1 MAFNQVNALEFA
13 EIKAQIKEYLRSQ
26 SQFSDYDFE
35 GSSLTVLI
43 DTLAYN
49 TYYSSVNAN
58 LAVNEGFLETAVL
71 RENVVKLARMIGYT
85 PKSARSA
92 RTTCN
97 IAVQTPF
104 PYPKSVTIAAG
115 LVANFTGLDNN
126 NFVFSVPTDIAQ
138 SVDSLTGIATFS
150 NTVLYEGLFLTD
162 TFVKDTSQR
171 QRFILTNERVDT
183 TSMIVE
189 VTSGT
194 ITEKYLQAT
203 DITKIDST
211 SKVFFLEESEYQI
224 PEILF
229 GDGVVGK
236 ALNNGDVVTVKYTT
250 SGGTG
255 ANGLKVFEN
264 IGTYRDNAGNA
275 ITSGITITAVS
286 FPDGGSDPETTESIK
301 FGAPKFY
308 SAFGRAVST
317 QDYEAIIPQ
326 IYPNVAS
333 IACYGGEEAEP
344 PEYGKVFLAI
354 KPRNADKL
362 SLSEKNS
369 VLKKLREYSIAAI
382 QPTIIDPSILYID
395 LVSFVYYN
403 PNNTRR
409 TPDEIKNLV
418 ITTLTALNSSGEF
431 NKFGGKFKYSKAQ
444 NIIDDSERS
453 ITSNITRVTMRKNI
467 SVTLNARVNYKICY
481 GNRINMQTSTNP
493 AVSSSGFKIVGDDV
507 NTYYLNDDG
516 NQTLRLYYVK
526 GTGEFEYI
534 DGLWGS
540 VDYDMGEIVINDLII
555 QSTSVTNNTL
565 QIKATPKSN
574 DLVSLRE
581 TYITMG
587 IDNSVITVVE
597 DTISSGSNLS
607 GTGVIPE
614 SSYCLLYTSPSPRDK
629 RQSRMP
635 SSA

>member
-1 MAFNQVNALEFA
+1 MAFNQVNALEFN
-13 EIKAQIKEYLRSQ
+13 EIKAQIKEYMKSQ

-43 DTLAYN
+43 DALAYN
-49 TYYSSVNAN
+49 TYYTAVNAN

-85 PKSARSA
+85 PRSARSA
-92 RTTCN
+92 RTTVN
-97 IAVQTPF
+97 ISVQTAF
-104 PYPKSVTIAAG
+104 PYPKSVTIGGG
-115 LVANFTGLDNN
+115 LVLNFTGLDNN
-126 NFVFSVPTDIAQ
+126 NFVFSIPTDTSQ
-138 SVDSLTGIATFS
+138 SVDSLTGIASFN
-150 NTVLYEGLFLTD
+150 NTVLYEGLYLTD
-162 TFVKDTSQR
+162 TFVKDTTQR
-171 QRFILTNERVDT
+171 QRFILTNDRVDT
-183 TSMIVE
+183 SSMIVE

-236 ALNNGDVVTVKYTT
+236 ALDNGDVVTVKYTT
-250 SGGTG
+250 SAGTG

-264 IGTYRDNAGNA
+264 IGTYRDNLGNG

-286 FPDGGSDPETTESIK
+286 FPDGGAEPESTEAIK
-301 FGAPKFY
+301 FSAPKFY

-317 QDYEAIIPQ
+317 RDYEAIIPQ
-326 IYPNVAS
+326 IYPNVSS
-333 IACYGGEEAEP
+333 ISCYGGEEADP
-344 PEYGKVFLAI
+344 PEFGKVFLAI
-354 KPRNADKL
+354 KPKNADKL

-369 VLKKLREYSIAAI
+369 VLKKLREYSVAAI
-382 QPTIIDPSILYID
+382 QPTIIDPSILYVD
-395 LVSFVYYN
+395 LISFVYYN
-403 PNNTRR
+403 PNLTRR
-409 TPDEIKNLV
+409 TPAEVKNLV
-418 ITTLTALNSSGEF
+418 IITLTTLNSSAEF
-431 NKFGGKFKYSKAQ
+431 NKFGGKFKYSKVQ
-444 NIIDDSERS
+444 NIIDDAERS
-453 ITSNITRVTMRKNI
+453 ITSNITRIAMRKN
-467 SVTLNARVNYKICY
+467 VTVDLNTRVNYKICY
-481 GNRINMQTSTNP
+481 GNRINQQTSTAP
-493 AVSSSGFKIVGDDV
+493 SVSSSGFKIVGDDV

-516 NQTLRLYYVK
+516 AGTLRLYYVK

-534 DGLWGS
+534 DGLWGN
-540 VDYDMGEIVINDLII
+540 VDYDMGEITINDLII
-555 QSTSVTNNTL
+555 QSTNVVNNTL
-565 QIKATPKSN
+565 QISATPKSN

-581 TYITMG
+581 TYITMC

-614 SSYCLLYTSPSPRDK
+614 SSY
-629 RQSRMP
+629 
-635 SSA
+635 

>member
-1 MAFNQVNALEFA
+1 MAFNQVNALEFNQ
-13 EIKAQIKEYLRSQ
+13 IKAQIKEYLRSQ

-43 DTLAYN
+43 DALAYN
-49 TYYSSVNAN
+49 TYYTAVNAN

-92 RTTCN
+92 RTTVDVT
-97 IAVQTPF
+97 VQTVF
-104 PYPKSVTIAAG
+104 PYPKSVTMTAG
-115 LVANFTGLDNN
+115 LVLNFTGLDNN
-126 NFVFSVPTDIAQ
+126 NFVFSIPNDITQ
-138 SVDSLTGIATFS
+138 SVDSLTGVAEFKDII
-150 NTVLYEGLFLTD
+150 LYEGLYLTD
-162 TFVKDTSQR
+162 TFVKNTAER

-183 TSMIVE
+183 TSLVVQ

-194 ITEKYLQAT
+194 VTEKYLQAT
-203 DITKIDST
+203 DITKIDAN
-211 SKVFFLEESEYQI
+211 SKVYFLEESEYQI

-236 ALNNGDVVTVKYTT
+236 KLENGDVVTVKYTT
-250 SGGTG
+250 SAGIG

-264 IGTYRDNAGNA
+264 IGTFRDSLNNA
-275 ITSGITITAVS
+275 ITSGISITATS
-286 FPDGGSDPETTESIK
+286 FPDGGSEPETTEAIK
-301 FGAPKFY
+301 FSAPKFY

-317 QDYEAIIPQ
+317 RDYEAIIPQ

-344 PEYGKVFLAI
+344 PEFGKVFLAI

-369 VLKKLREYSIAAI
+369 VLKKLREYSVAAI
-382 QPTIIDPSILYID
+382 QPTIIDPSILYVD
-395 LVSFVYYN
+395 LTSFVYYN
-403 PNNTRR
+403 PNITRKS
-409 TPDEIKNLV
+409 PEQLKNLI
-418 ITTLTALNSSGEF
+418 ITTLTVLNSSGEF
-431 NKFGGKFKYSKAQ
+431 NKFGGKFKYSKIQ
-444 NIIDDSERS
+444 NIIDEAERS
-453 ITSNITRVTMRKNI
+453 ITSNITKVLMRKN
-467 SVTLNARVNYKICY
+467 VTVDLNTRVNYKICY
-481 GNRINMQTSTNP
+481 GNRINQQTSTNP
-493 AVSSSGFKIVGDDV
+493 AVISSGFKIVGDDI
-507 NTYYLNDDG
+507 NTYFLNDDG
-516 NQTLRLYYVK
+516 AGTLRLYYVK
-526 GTGEFEYI
+526 GTGEFEYV
-534 DGLWGS
+534 DGLWGT

-555 QSTSVTNNTL
+555 QSTSVANNTL

-614 SSYCLLYTSPSPRDK
+614 SSY
-629 RQSRMP
+629 
-635 SSA
+635 

>member
-1 MAFNQVNALEFA
+1 L
-13 EIKAQIKEYLRSQ
+13 
-26 SQFSDYDFE
+26 
-35 GSSLTVLI
+35 VL
-43 DTLAYN
+43 
-49 TYYSSVNAN
+49 
-58 LAVNEGFLETAVL
+58 
-71 RENVVKLARMIGYT
+71 
-85 PKSARSA
+85 
-92 RTTCN
+92 
-97 IAVQTPF
+97 
-104 PYPKSVTIAAG
+104 
-115 LVANFTGLDNN
+115 NFTGLDNN
-126 NFVFSVPTDIAQ
+126 NFVFSIPTDTSQ

-150 NTVLYEGLFLTD
+150 NTVLFEGLFLTD
-162 TFVKDTSQR
+162 TFVKDTTQR
-171 QRFILTNERVDT
+171 QRFILTNDKVDT

-229 GDGVVGK
+229 GDGVIGK
-236 ALNNGDVVTVKYTT
+236 ALTNGDVVTVRYTT
-250 SGGTG
+250 SSGTG

-264 IGTYRDNAGNA
+264 IGTYRDNAGNS
-275 ITSGITITAVS
+275 ISSGITITAVS
-286 FPDGGSDPETTESIK
+286 FPDGGSEPETTESIK

-326 IYPNVAS
+326 IYPNVSS

-344 PEYGKVFLAI
+344 PEFGKVFLAI
-354 KPRNADKL
+354 KPKNADKL

-369 VLKKLREYSIAAI
+369 VLKKLREYSVAAI
-382 QPTIIDPSILYID
+382 QPTIIDPSILYVD

-409 TPDEIKNLV
+409 TPAEIKNLV
-418 ITTLTALNSSGEF
+418 IVTLTALNSSGEF

-444 NIIDDSERS
+444 NIIDDAERS
-453 ITSNITRVTMRKNI
+453 ITSNITRITMRKNI
-467 SVTLNARVNYKICY
+467 TVDLNQRVNYKICY
-481 GNRINMQTSTNP
+481 GNRVNQQTSTDP
-493 AVSSSGFKIVGDDV
+493 SIISSGFKIVGDDI

-516 NQTLRLYYVK
+516 AGTLRLYYVK

-555 QSTSVTNNTL
+555 QSTVVTNNTL
-565 QIKATPKSN
+565 QIKAVPKSN

-581 TYITMG
+581 TYITLG

-614 SSYCLLYTSPSPRDK
+614 SSY
-629 RQSRMP
+629 
-635 SSA
+635 

>member
-1 MAFNQVNALEFA
+1 MAFNQVNALEFN
-13 EIKAQIKEYLRSQ
+13 EIKAQIKEYLKSQ

-49 TYYSSVNAN
+49 TYYTAVNAN

-92 RTTCN
+92 RTTVD

-104 PYPKSVTIAAG
+104 PYPKSVTISAG
-115 LVANFTGLDNN
+115 LVLNFTGLDNN
-126 NFVFSVPTDIAQ
+126 NFVFSIPTDTSQ

-150 NTVLYEGLFLTD
+150 NTVLFEGLFLTD

-171 QRFILTNERVDT
+171 QRFILTNDKVDT

-203 DITKIDST
+203 DITKIDSN

-229 GDGVVGK
+229 GDGVIGK
-236 ALNNGDVVTVKYTT
+236 ALTNGDVVTVRYTT
-250 SGGTG
+250 SSGNG

-264 IGTYRDNAGNA
+264 IGTYRDNAGNS
-275 ITSGITITAVS
+275 ISSGITITAVS
-286 FPDGGSDPETTESIK
+286 FPDGGSEPETTESIK

-317 QDYEAIIPQ
+317 QDYEAIVPQ
-326 IYPNVAS
+326 VYPNVAS

-344 PEYGKVFLAI
+344 PEFGKVFLAI

-369 VLKKLREYSIAAI
+369 VLKKLREYSVAAI
-382 QPTIIDPSILYID
+382 QPTIIDPSILYVD
-395 LVSFVYYN
+395 MVSFVYYN

-409 TPDEIKNLV
+409 TPAEIKNLV

-453 ITSNITRVTMRKNI
+453 ITSNITRIMMRKNI
-467 SVTLNARVNYKICY
+467 TVDLNQRVNYKICY
-481 GNRINMQTSTNP
+481 GNRVNQQTSTDP
-493 AVSSSGFKIVGDDV
+493 AIISSGFKIVGDDI

-516 NQTLRLYYVK
+516 AGTLRLYYVK

-540 VDYDMGEIVINDLII
+540 IDYDMGEIVINDLIL
-555 QSTSVTNNTL
+555 QSTAVTNNTL
-565 QIKATPKSN
+565 QLKAVPKSN

-581 TYITMG
+581 TYITLG
-587 IDNSVITVVE
+587 IDYSVITVVE

-614 SSYCLLYTSPSPRDK
+614 SSY
-629 RQSRMP
+629 
-635 SSA
+635 

>member
-1 MAFNQVNALEFA
+1 MAFNQVNSLEFN

-49 TYYSSVNAN
+49 TYYTAVNAN
-58 LAVNEGFLETAVL
+58 LAVNEGFLETAIL

-92 RTTCN
+92 RTVVN
-97 IAVQTPF
+97 ISVQTAF

-115 LVANFTGLDNN
+115 LVLNYTGLDNN
-126 NFVFSVPTDIAQ
+126 NFVFSIPTDISQ
-138 SVDSLTGIATFS
+138 SVDSLTGIASFNNITLF
-150 NTVLYEGLFLTD
+150 EGLYLTD

-171 QRFILTNERVDT
+171 QRFILTNDRVDT
-183 TSMIVE
+183 SSMIVQ

-194 ITEKYLQAT
+194 ITEKYLQAA
-203 DITKIDST
+203 DITKITSD

-229 GDGVVGK
+229 GDGVIGRS
-236 ALNNGDVVTVKYTT
+236 LLNGDVVTVKYTT
-250 SGGTG
+250 SAGRG

-264 IGTYRDNAGNA
+264 IGTYRDNFNNA
-275 ITSGITITAVS
+275 ITSGITINAIS
-286 FPDGGSDPETTESIK
+286 FPDGGAEPETTESIK
-301 FGAPKFY
+301 FSAPKFY

-326 IYPNVAS
+326 IYPNVSS
-333 IACYGGEEAEP
+333 ISCYGGEEAEP
-344 PEYGKVFLAI
+344 PEFGKVFLAI
-354 KPRNADKL
+354 KPKNADKL

-369 VLKKLREYSIAAI
+369 VLNKLKEYSIAAI

-395 LVSFVYYN
+395 LNSFVYYN
-403 PNNTRR
+403 PNNTRK
-409 TPDEIKNLV
+409 TPAEVKNLV

-431 NKFGGKFKYSKAQ
+431 NKFGGKFKYSKIQ
-444 NIIDDSERS
+444 NIIDQAERS
-453 ITSNITRVTMRKNI
+453 ITSNITKIVMRKN
-467 SVTLNARVNYKICY
+467 VTVDLNQRVNYKICY
-481 GNRINMQTSTNP
+481 GNRINQQTSTNP
-493 AVSSSGFKIVGDDV
+493 AVISSGFKIVGDDA
-507 NTYYLNDDG
+507 NTYFLNDDG
-516 NQTLRLYYVK
+516 AGSLRLYYVK

-540 VDYDMGEIVINDLII
+540 IDYDMGEIVINDLII

-587 IDNSVITVVE
+587 IDNTVITVVE

-614 SSYCLLYTSPSPRDK
+614 SSY
-629 RQSRMP
+629 
-635 SSA
+635 

>member
-1 MAFNQVNALEFA
+1 MAFNQVNALEFN

-43 DTLAYN
+43 DALAYN
-49 TYYSSVNAN
+49 TYYTSVNAN

-97 IAVQTPF
+97 ISVQTAF
-104 PYPKSVTIAAG
+104 PYPASVTMAAG
-115 LVANFTGLDNN
+115 LVLNFTGLDNN
-126 NFVFSVPTDIAQ
+126 NFVFSIPTDTSQ

-150 NTVLYEGLFLTD
+150 NTVLFEGLFLTD
-162 TFVKDTSQR
+162 TFVKDTTQR
-171 QRFILTNERVDT
+171 QRFILTNDKVDT

-236 ALNNGDVVTVKYTT
+236 ALTNGDVVTVKYST

-286 FPDGGSDPETTESIK
+286 FPDGGAEPESTESIK

-317 QDYEAIIPQ
+317 QDYEAIVPQ

-354 KPRNADKL
+354 KPKNADKL
-362 SLSEKNS
+362 SLSEKNA
-369 VLKKLREYSIAAI
+369 VLKTLREYSIAAI

-395 LVSFVYYN
+395 LTSFVYYN
-403 PNNTRR
+403 PNLTRR
-409 TPDEIKNLV
+409 TPAEVKNLV

-431 NKFGGKFKYSKAQ
+431 NKFGGKFKYSKVQ
-444 NIIDDSERS
+444 NIIDDAERS
-453 ITSNITRVTMRKNI
+453 ITSNITRVTMRKNAT
-467 SVTLNARVNYKICY
+467 VDLNTRVNYKICY
-481 GNRINMQTSTNP
+481 GNRINQQTSTNP
-493 AVSSSGFKIVGDDV
+493 SVSSSGFKIVGDDV

-516 NQTLRLYYVK
+516 TGTLRLYYVK
-526 GTGEFEYI
+526 GTGEFEYV

-540 VDYDMGEIVINDLII
+540 VDYDMGDIVINDLII
-555 QSTSVTNNTL
+555 QSTVVANNTL

-597 DTISSGSNLS
+597 DTISSGSNIS

-614 SSYCLLYTSPSPRDK
+614 SSY
-629 RQSRMP
+629 
-635 SSA
+635 

>member
-1 MAFNQVNALEFA
+1 MAFNQVNALEFNQ
-13 EIKAQIKEYLRSQ
+13 IKAQIKEYLRSQ

-43 DTLAYN
+43 DALAYN
-49 TYYSSVNAN
+49 TYYTSVNAN

-92 RTTCN
+92 RTTVN
-97 IAVQTPF
+97 ISVQTAF
-104 PYPKSVTIAAG
+104 PYPKSVTMAAG
-115 LVANFTGLDNN
+115 LVLNFTGLDNN
-126 NFVFSVPTDIAQ
+126 NFVFSIPTDVTQ
-138 SVDSLTGIATFS
+138 SVDSLTGIAAF
-150 NTVLYEGLFLTD
+150 NDTVLYEGLYLTD
-162 TFVKDTSQR
+162 TFVKNTAER

-183 TSMIVE
+183 TSMIVQ

-194 ITEKYLQAT
+194 VTEKYLQAT
-203 DITKIDST
+203 DITKIDAN

-236 ALNNGDVVTVKYTT
+236 SLVNGDVVTVKYTT

-264 IGTYRDNAGNA
+264 IGTFRDNLNNS
-275 ITSGITITAVS
+275 ITSGISITATS
-286 FPDGGSDPETTESIK
+286 FPDGGSEPETTEAIK
-301 FGAPKFY
+301 FSAPKFY

-317 QDYEAIIPQ
+317 RDYEAIIPQ

-344 PEYGKVFLAI
+344 PEFGKVFLAI
-354 KPRNADKL
+354 KPKNADKL

-369 VLKKLREYSIAAI
+369 ILKKLREYSVAAI
-382 QPTIIDPSILYID
+382 QPTIIDPSILYVD
-395 LVSFVYYN
+395 LTSFVYYN
-403 PNNTRR
+403 PNITRKS
-409 TPDEIKNLV
+409 PDELKNLI
-418 ITTLTALNSSGEF
+418 ITTLTVLNSSGEF
-431 NKFGGKFKYSKAQ
+431 NKFGGKFKYSKIQ
-444 NIIDDSERS
+444 NIIDDAERS
-453 ITSNITRVTMRKNI
+453 ITSNITRIAMRKNI
-467 SVTLNARVNYKICY
+467 TVDLNTRVNYKICY
-481 GNRINMQTSTNP
+481 GNRINQQTSTNP
-493 AVSSSGFKIVGDDV
+493 AVISSGFKIVGDDI

-516 NQTLRLYYVK
+516 SGTLRLYYVK
-526 GTGEFEYI
+526 GTGEFEYV
-534 DGLWGS
+534 DGLWGT

-555 QSTSVTNNTL
+555 QSTNVANNTL

-614 SSYCLLYTSPSPRDK
+614 SSY
-629 RQSRMP
+629 
-635 SSA
+635 

>member
-1 MAFNQVNALEFA
+1 MAFNQVNALEFNQ
-13 EIKAQIKEYLRSQ
+13 IKAQIKEYLRSQ

-43 DTLAYN
+43 DALAYN
-49 TYYSSVNAN
+49 TYYTAVNAN

-92 RTTCN
+92 RTTVDVT
-97 IAVQTPF
+97 VQTVF
-104 PYPKSVTIAAG
+104 PYPKSVTMTAG
-115 LVANFTGLDNN
+115 LVLNFTGLDNN
-126 NFVFSVPTDIAQ
+126 NFVFSIPNDITQ
-138 SVDSLTGIATFS
+138 SVDSLTGVAEFKDII
-150 NTVLYEGLFLTD
+150 LYEGLYLTD
-162 TFVKDTSQR
+162 TFVKNTAER

-183 TSMIVE
+183 TSLVVQ

-194 ITEKYLQAT
+194 VTEKYLQAT
-203 DITKIDST
+203 DITKIDAN
-211 SKVFFLEESEYQI
+211 SKVYFLEESEYQI

-236 ALNNGDVVTVKYTT
+236 KLENGDVVTVKYTT
-250 SGGTG
+250 SAGIG

-264 IGTYRDNAGNA
+264 IGTFRDSLNNA
-275 ITSGITITAVS
+275 ITSGISITATS
-286 FPDGGSDPETTESIK
+286 FPDGGSEPETTEAIK
-301 FGAPKFY
+301 FSAPKFY

-317 QDYEAIIPQ
+317 RDYEAIIPQ

-344 PEYGKVFLAI
+344 PEFGKVFLAI

-369 VLKKLREYSIAAI
+369 VLKKLREYSVAAI
-382 QPTIIDPSILYID
+382 QPTIIDPSILYVD
-395 LVSFVYYN
+395 LTSFVYYN
-403 PNNTRR
+403 PNITRKS
-409 TPDEIKNLV
+409 PEQLKNLI
-418 ITTLTALNSSGEF
+418 ITTLTVLNSSGEF
-431 NKFGGKFKYSKAQ
+431 NKFGGKFKYSKIQ
-444 NIIDDSERS
+444 NIIDEAERS
-453 ITSNITRVTMRKNI
+453 ITSNITKVLMRKN
-467 SVTLNARVNYKICY
+467 VTVDLNTRVNYKICY
-481 GNRINMQTSTNP
+481 GNRINQQTSTNP
-493 AVSSSGFKIVGDDV
+493 AVISSGFKIVGDDI
-507 NTYYLNDDG
+507 NTYFLNDDG
-516 NQTLRLYYVK
+516 AGTLRLYYVK
-526 GTGEFEYI
+526 GTGEFEYV
-534 DGLWGS
+534 DGLWGT

-555 QSTSVTNNTL
+555 QSTSVANNTL

-587 IDNSVITVVE
+587 IDNTVVTVVE

-614 SSYCLLYTSPSPRDK
+614 SSY
-629 RQSRMP
+629 
-635 SSA
+635 

>member
-1 MAFNQVNALEFA
+1 MAFNQVNALEFN
-13 EIKAQIKEYLRSQ
+13 EIKAQIKEYLKSQ

-49 TYYSSVNAN
+49 TYYTAVNAN

-92 RTTCN
+92 RTTVD

-104 PYPKSVTIAAG
+104 PYPKSVTISAG
-115 LVANFTGLDNN
+115 LVLNFTGLDNN
-126 NFVFSVPTDIAQ
+126 NFVFSIPTDTSQ

-150 NTVLYEGLFLTD
+150 NTVLFEGLFLTD

-171 QRFILTNERVDT
+171 QRFILTNDKVDT

-229 GDGVVGK
+229 GDGVIGK
-236 ALNNGDVVTVKYTT
+236 ALTNGDVVTVRYTT
-250 SGGTG
+250 SSGNG

-264 IGTYRDNAGNA
+264 IGTYRDNAGNS
-275 ITSGITITAVS
+275 ISSGITITAVS
-286 FPDGGSDPETTESIK
+286 FPDGGSEPETTESIK

-317 QDYEAIIPQ
+317 QDYEAIVPQ
-326 IYPNVAS
+326 VYPNVAS

-344 PEYGKVFLAI
+344 PEFGKVFLAI
-354 KPRNADKL
+354 KPKNADKL

-369 VLKKLREYSIAAI
+369 VLKKLREYSVAAI
-382 QPTIIDPSILYID
+382 QPTIIDPSILYVD
-395 LVSFVYYN
+395 MVSFVYYN

-409 TPDEIKNLV
+409 TPAEIKNLV

-453 ITSNITRVTMRKNI
+453 ITSNITRIMMRKNI
-467 SVTLNARVNYKICY
+467 TVDLNQRVNYKICY
-481 GNRINMQTSTNP
+481 GNRVNQQTSTDP
-493 AVSSSGFKIVGDDV
+493 AIISSGFKIVGDDI

-516 NQTLRLYYVK
+516 AGTLRLYYVK

-540 VDYDMGEIVINDLII
+540 VDYDMGEIVINDLIL
-555 QSTSVTNNTL
+555 QSTVVTNNTL
-565 QIKATPKSN
+565 QLKAVPKSN

-581 TYITMG
+581 TYITLG

-614 SSYCLLYTSPSPRDK
+614 SSY
-629 RQSRMP
+629 
-635 SSA
+635 

>member
-1 MAFNQVNALEFA
+1 MAFNQVNALEFN
-13 EIKAQIKEYLRSQ
+13 EIKAQIKEYLKSQ

-43 DTLAYN
+43 DALAYN
-49 TYYSSVNAN
+49 TYYTSVNAN

-85 PKSARSA
+85 PSSARSA
-92 RTTCN
+92 RTTVN
-97 IAVQTPF
+97 IAVQTAF
-104 PYPKSVTIAAG
+104 PYPKTVTISAG
-115 LVANFTGLDNN
+115 LVLNFTGLDNN
-126 NFVFSVPTDIAQ
+126 NFVFSIPTDVTQ

-150 NTVLYEGLFLTD
+150 NTVLYEGLYLSD

-203 DITKIDST
+203 DITKINST

-236 ALNNGDVVTVKYTT
+236 SLENGDVVTVTYTT
-250 SGGTG
+250 SAGTG

-264 IGTYRDNAGNA
+264 IGTYRDNAGNG

-286 FPDGGSDPETTESIK
+286 FPDGGSEPESTEAIK
-301 FGAPKFY
+301 FSAPKFY

-317 QDYEAIIPQ
+317 RDYEAIIPQ
-326 IYPNVAS
+326 IYPNVSS

-354 KPRNADKL
+354 KPKNADKL

-369 VLKKLREYSIAAI
+369 VLKSLREYSIAAI

-395 LVSFVYYN
+395 LISFVYYN

-409 TPDEIKNLV
+409 TPAEVKNLV

-431 NKFGGKFKYSKAQ
+431 NKFGGKFKYSKVQ
-444 NIIDDSERS
+444 NIIDDAERS
-453 ITSNITRVTMRKNI
+453 ITSNITRVAMRKN
-467 SVTLNARVNYKICY
+467 VTVDLNTRVNYKICY
-481 GNRINMQTSTNP
+481 GNRINMQTSTSP
-493 AVSSSGFKIVGDDV
+493 SVSTSGFKIVGDDI

-516 NQTLRLYYVK
+516 TGTLRLYYVK

-540 VDYDMGEIVINDLII
+540 VDYDMGEITINDLII
-555 QSTSVTNNTL
+555 QSTNVANNTL
-565 QIKATPKSN
+565 QISATPKSN

-597 DTISSGSNLS
+597 DTISSGANLS

-614 SSYCLLYTSPSPRDK
+614 SSY
-629 RQSRMP
+629 
-635 SSA
+635 

>member
-104 PYPKSVTIAAG
+104 PYPKSVTISAG

-171 QRFILTNERVDT
+171 QRFILTNDRVDT

-236 ALNNGDVVTVKYTT
+236 ALNNGDVVT
-250 SGGTG
+250 
-255 ANGLKVFEN
+255 
-264 IGTYRDNAGNA
+264 
-275 ITSGITITAVS
+275 
-286 FPDGGSDPETTESIK
+286 
-301 FGAPKFY
+301 
-308 SAFGRAVST
+308 
-317 QDYEAIIPQ
+317 
-326 IYPNVAS
+326 
-333 IACYGGEEAEP
+333 
-344 PEYGKVFLAI
+344 
-354 KPRNADKL
+354 
-362 SLSEKNS
+362 
-369 VLKKLREYSIAAI
+369 
-382 QPTIIDPSILYID
+382 
-395 LVSFVYYN
+395 
-403 PNNTRR
+403 
-409 TPDEIKNLV
+409 
-418 ITTLTALNSSGEF
+418 
-431 NKFGGKFKYSKAQ
+431 
-444 NIIDDSERS
+444 
-453 ITSNITRVTMRKNI
+453 
-467 SVTLNARVNYKICY
+467 
-481 GNRINMQTSTNP
+481 
-493 AVSSSGFKIVGDDV
+493 
-507 NTYYLNDDG
+507 
-516 NQTLRLYYVK
+516 
-526 GTGEFEYI
+526 
-534 DGLWGS
+534 
-540 VDYDMGEIVINDLII
+540 
-555 QSTSVTNNTL
+555 
-565 QIKATPKSN
+565 
-574 DLVSLRE
+574 
-581 TYITMG
+581 
-587 IDNSVITVVE
+587 
-597 DTISSGSNLS
+597 
-607 GTGVIPE
+607 
-614 SSYCLLYTSPSPRDK
+614 CLLYTSTSPRD
-629 RQSRMP
+629 
-635 SSA
+635 

>member
-1 MAFNQVNALEFA
+1 MAFNQVNALEFNQ
-13 EIKAQIKEYLRSQ
+13 IKAQIKEYLRSQ

-43 DTLAYN
+43 DALAYN
-49 TYYSSVNAN
+49 TYYTSVNAN

-92 RTTCN
+92 RTTVN
-97 IAVQTPF
+97 ISVQTVF
-104 PYPKSVTIAAG
+104 PYPKSVTMAAG
-115 LVANFTGLDNN
+115 LVLNFTGLDNN
-126 NFVFSVPTDIAQ
+126 NFVFSIPTDVTQ
-138 SVDSLTGIATFS
+138 SVDSLTGIAAF
-150 NTVLYEGLFLTD
+150 NDTVLYEGLYLTD
-162 TFVKDTSQR
+162 TFVKNTAER

-183 TSMIVE
+183 TSMIVQ

-194 ITEKYLQAT
+194 VTEKYLQAT
-203 DITKIDST
+203 DITKIDGD

-236 ALNNGDVVTVKYTT
+236 SLSNGDVITVKYTT
-250 SGGTG
+250 SAGRG

-264 IGTYRDNAGNA
+264 IGTFRDNLNNQ
-275 ITSGITITAVS
+275 ITSGISISATS
-286 FPDGGSDPETTESIK
+286 FPDGGSEPETTEAIK
-301 FGAPKFY
+301 FSAPKFY

-317 QDYEAIIPQ
+317 RDYEAIVPQ

-344 PEYGKVFLAI
+344 PEFGKVFLAI

-369 VLKKLREYSIAAI
+369 VLKKLREYSVAAI
-382 QPTIIDPSILYID
+382 QPTIIDPSILYVD
-395 LVSFVYYN
+395 LTSFVYYN
-403 PNNTRR
+403 PNITRK
-409 TPDEIKNLV
+409 TPAELKNLI
-418 ITTLTALNSSGEF
+418 ITTLTVLNSSGEF
-431 NKFGGKFKYSKAQ
+431 NKFGGKFKYSKIQ
-444 NIIDDSERS
+444 NIIDDAERS
-453 ITSNITRVTMRKNI
+453 ITSNITRIAMRKNI
-467 SVTLNARVNYKICY
+467 TVDLNTRVNYKICY
-481 GNRINMQTSTNP
+481 GNRINQQTSTSP
-493 AVSSSGFKIVGDDV
+493 AVISSGFKIVGDDI

-516 NQTLRLYYVK
+516 SGTLRLYYVK
-526 GTGEFEYI
+526 GTGEFEYV
-534 DGLWGS
+534 DGLWGT

-555 QSTSVTNNTL
+555 QSTNVANNTL

-614 SSYCLLYTSPSPRDK
+614 SSY
-629 RQSRMP
+629 
-635 SSA
+635 

>member
-1 MAFNQVNALEFA
+1 
-13 EIKAQIKEYLRSQ
+13 
-26 SQFSDYDFE
+26 
-35 GSSLTVLI
+35 VLI

-49 TYYSSVNAN
+49 TYYTAVNAN

-92 RTTCN
+92 RTTVN
-97 IAVQTPF
+97 ISVQTAF
-104 PYPKSVTIAAG
+104 PYPKSVTMAAG
-115 LVANFTGLDNN
+115 LVLNFTGLDNN
-126 NFVFSVPTDIAQ
+126 NFVFSIPTDVTQ
-138 SVDSLTGIATFS
+138 SVDSLTGIATF
-150 NTVLYEGLFLTD
+150 NDQVLFEGLYLQD
-162 TFVKDTSQR
+162 TFVKNTAER
-171 QRFILTNERVDT
+171 QRFILTNDRVDT
-183 TSMIVE
+183 TSMIIQ

-203 DITKIDST
+203 DITKIDAN

-236 ALNNGDVVTVKYTT
+236 ALSNGDVVTVKYTT
-250 SGGTG
+250 SAGTG

-264 IGTYRDNAGNA
+264 IGTFRDNLNNA
-275 ITSGITITAVS
+275 ITSGISITAVS
-286 FPDGGSDPETTESIK
+286 FPDGGAEPETTESIK
-301 FGAPKFY
+301 FSAPKFY

-317 QDYEAIIPQ
+317 RDYEAIIPQ

-344 PEYGKVFLAI
+344 PEFGKVFLAI
-354 KPRNADKL
+354 KPKNADKL

-369 VLKKLREYSIAAI
+369 VLKKLREYSVAAI
-382 QPTIIDPSILYID
+382 QPTIIDPSILYVD
-395 LVSFVYYN
+395 LTSFVYYN
-403 PNNTRR
+403 PNITRK
-409 TPDEIKNLV
+409 TPAQLKNLI
-418 ITTLTALNSSGEF
+418 ITTLTVLNSSGEF
-431 NKFGGKFKYSKAQ
+431 NKFGGKFKYSKIQ
-444 NIIDDSERS
+444 NIIDDAERS
-453 ITSNITRVTMRKNI
+453 ITSNITRIAMRKN
-467 SVTLNARVNYKICY
+467 VTVDLNTRVNYKICY
-481 GNRINMQTSTNP
+481 GNRINKQTSTNP
-493 AVSSSGFKIVGDDV
+493 AVISSGFKIVGDDI

-516 NQTLRLYYVK
+516 AGTLRLYYVK
-526 GTGEFEYI
+526 GTGEFEYV
-534 DGLWGS
+534 DGLWGD

-555 QSTSVTNNTL
+555 QSTNVANNTL
-565 QIKATPKSN
+565 QIRATPKSN

-587 IDNSVITVVE
+587 IDNSVITMIE

-614 SSYCLLYTSPSPRDK
+614 SSY
-629 RQSRMP
+629 
-635 SSA
+635 

>member
-49 TYYSSVNAN
+49 TYYTAVNAN

-92 RTTCN
+92 RTTVN
-97 IAVQTPF
+97 IAVQTAF

-171 QRFILTNERVDT
+171 QRFILTNDRVDT

-236 ALNNGDVVTVKYTT
+236 ALTNGDVVTVKYST

-286 FPDGGSDPETTESIK
+286 FPDGGAEPESTESIK

-317 QDYEAIIPQ
+317 QDYEAIVPQ

-344 PEYGKVFLAI
+344 PEFGKVFLAI

-409 TPDEIKNLV
+409 TPAEIKNLV
-418 ITTLTALNSSGEF
+418 ITTLTALNSSSEF

-453 ITSNITRVTMRKNI
+453 ITSNITRITMRKNI
-467 SVTLNARVNYKICY
+467 TVDLNQRVNYKICY
-481 GNRINMQTSTNP
+481 GNRINMQTTTNP

-516 NQTLRLYYVK
+516 NKTLRLYYVK

-614 SSYCLLYTSPSPRDK
+614 SSY
-629 RQSRMP
+629 
-635 SSA
+635 

>member
-1 MAFNQVNALEFA
+1 MAFNQVNSLEFN
-13 EIKAQIKEYLRSQ
+13 EIKAQIKEYLKSQ

-49 TYYSSVNAN
+49 AYYTAVNAN

-92 RTTCN
+92 RTVVN
-97 IAVQTPF
+97 ISVQTAF

-115 LVANFTGLDNN
+115 LVLNYTGLDNN
-126 NFVFSVPTDIAQ
+126 NFVFSIPTDTSQ
-138 SVDSLTGIATFS
+138 SVDSLTGIASFNNVTLF
-150 NTVLYEGLFLTD
+150 EGLYLQD
-162 TFVKDTSQR
+162 TFVKNTSQR

-183 TSMIVE
+183 SSMIVQ

-203 DITKIDST
+203 DVTKIDST

-236 ALNNGDVVTVKYTT
+236 ALLNGDVVTVKYTT
-250 SGGTG
+250 SAGRG

-264 IGTYRDNAGNA
+264 IGTYRDNLNNA
-275 ITSGITITAVS
+275 ITSGITINAIS
-286 FPDGGSDPETTESIK
+286 FPDGGAEPESTESIK
-301 FGAPKFY
+301 FSAPKFY

-333 IACYGGEEAEP
+333 ISCYGGEEAEP
-344 PEYGKVFLAI
+344 PEFGKVFLAI
-354 KPRNADKL
+354 KPKNADKL

-395 LVSFVYYN
+395 LNSFVYYN
-403 PNNTRR
+403 PNNTRK
-409 TPDEIKNLV
+409 TPAEVKNLV
-418 ITTLTALNSSGEF
+418 ITTLTALNASGEF
-431 NKFGGKFKYSKAQ
+431 NKFGGKFKYSKIQ
-444 NIIDDSERS
+444 NIIDQAERS
-453 ITSNITRVTMRKNI
+453 ITSNITKIVMRKNI
-467 SVTLNARVNYKICY
+467 SVDLNTRVNYKICY
-481 GNRINMQTSTNP
+481 GNRINQQTSTNP
-493 AVSSSGFKIVGDDV
+493 SIMSSGFKIVGDDV
-507 NTYYLNDDG
+507 NTYFLNDDANG
-516 NQTLRLYYVK
+516 ALRLYYVK

-540 VDYDMGEIVINDLII
+540 VDYDMGEVTINDLII

-565 QIKATPKSN
+565 QINATPKSN

-587 IDNSVITVVE
+587 
-597 DTISSGSNLS
+597 LS
-607 GTGVIPE
+607 LIHI
-614 SSYCLLYTSPSPRDK
+614 
-629 RQSRMP
+629 
-635 SSA
+635 

>member
-1 MAFNQVNALEFA
+1 MAFNQVNALEFNQ
-13 EIKAQIKEYLRSQ
+13 IKAQIKEYLRSQ

-43 DTLAYN
+43 DALAYN
-49 TYYSSVNAN
+49 TYYTSVNAN

-92 RTTCN
+92 RTTVN
-97 IAVQTPF
+97 ISVQTVF
-104 PYPKSVTIAAG
+104 PYPKSVTMAAG
-115 LVANFTGLDNN
+115 LVLNFTGLDNN
-126 NFVFSVPTDIAQ
+126 NFVFSIPTDVTQ
-138 SVDSLTGIATFS
+138 SVDSLTGIAAF
-150 NTVLYEGLFLTD
+150 NDTVLYEGLYLTD
-162 TFVKDTSQR
+162 TFVKNTAER

-183 TSMIVE
+183 TSMIVQ

-194 ITEKYLQAT
+194 VTEKYLQAT
-203 DITKIDST
+203 DITKIDAN

-236 ALNNGDVVTVKYTT
+236 SLLNGDVVTVKYTT

-264 IGTYRDNAGNA
+264 IGTFRDNLNNS
-275 ITSGITITAVS
+275 ITSGISITATS
-286 FPDGGSDPETTESIK
+286 FPDGGSEPETTEAIK
-301 FGAPKFY
+301 FSAPKFY

-317 QDYEAIIPQ
+317 RDYEAIVPQ

-344 PEYGKVFLAI
+344 PEFGKVFLAI

-369 VLKKLREYSIAAI
+369 VLKKLREYSVAAI
-382 QPTIIDPSILYID
+382 QPTIIDPSILYVD
-395 LVSFVYYN
+395 LTSFVYYN
-403 PNNTRR
+403 PNITRK
-409 TPDEIKNLV
+409 TPAELKNLI
-418 ITTLTALNSSGEF
+418 ITTLTVLNSSGEF
-431 NKFGGKFKYSKAQ
+431 NKFGGKFKYSKIQ
-444 NIIDDSERS
+444 NIIDDAERS
-453 ITSNITRVTMRKNI
+453 ITSNITRISMRKNI
-467 SVTLNARVNYKICY
+467 TVDLNTRVNYKICY
-481 GNRINMQTSTNP
+481 GNRINQQTSTNP
-493 AVSSSGFKIVGDDV
+493 AIISSGFKIVGDDI

-516 NQTLRLYYVK
+516 SGTLRLYYVK
-526 GTGEFEYI
+526 GTGEFEYV
-534 DGLWGS
+534 DGLWGTI
-540 VDYDMGEIVINDLII
+540 DYDMGEIVINDLII
-555 QSTSVTNNTL
+555 QSTNVANNTL

-614 SSYCLLYTSPSPRDK
+614 SSY
-629 RQSRMP
+629 
-635 SSA
+635 

>member
-1 MAFNQVNALEFA
+1 MAFNQVNALEFN
-13 EIKAQIKEYLRSQ
+13 EIKAQIKEYLKSQ

-49 TYYSSVNAN
+49 TYYTSVNAN

-92 RTTCN
+92 RTICD
-97 IAVQTPF
+97 ISVQTVF
-104 PYPKSVTIAAG
+104 PYPKSVTISAG
-115 LVANFTGLDNN
+115 LVLNFTGLDNN
-126 NFVFSVPTDIAQ
+126 NFVFSIPTDISQ
-138 SVDSLTGIATFS
+138 SVDSLSGIATFS
-150 NTVLYEGLFLTD
+150 NTVLYEGIFLND

-171 QRFILTNERVDT
+171 QRFILTNDRVDT

-236 ALNNGDVVTVKYTT
+236 ALTNGDVVNVKYTT
-250 SGGTG
+250 SAGRG

-264 IGTYRDNAGNA
+264 IGTFRDNSLNA
-275 ITSGITITAVS
+275 ITSGITITATS
-286 FPDGGSDPETTESIK
+286 FPDGGAEPESTESIK

-354 KPRNADKL
+354 KPKNADKL
-362 SLSEKNS
+362 SLSEKNA
-369 VLKKLREYSIAAI
+369 VLKTLREYSIAAI

-395 LVSFVYYN
+395 LTSFVYYN
-403 PNNTRR
+403 PNLTRR
-409 TPDEIKNLV
+409 TPAEVKNLV

-431 NKFGGKFKYSKAQ
+431 NKFGGKFKYSKVQ
-444 NIIDDSERS
+444 NIIDDAERS
-453 ITSNITRVTMRKNI
+453 ITSNITRVTMRKNAT
-467 SVTLNARVNYKICY
+467 VDLNTRVNYKICY
-481 GNRINMQTSTNP
+481 GNRINQQTSTNP
-493 AVSSSGFKIVGDDV
+493 SVSSSGFKIVGDDV

-516 NQTLRLYYVK
+516 AGLLRLYYVK
-526 GTGEFEYI
+526 GTGEFEYV

-540 VDYDMGEIVINDLII
+540 VDYDMGDIVINDLII
-555 QSTSVTNNTL
+555 QSTVVTNNTL

-597 DTISSGSNLS
+597 DTISSGSNIS

-614 SSYCLLYTSPSPRDK
+614 SSY
-629 RQSRMP
+629 
-635 SSA
+635 

>member
-1 MAFNQVNALEFA
+1 MAFNQVNALEFN

-35 GSSLTVLI
+35 GSSLSVLI

-49 TYYSSVNAN
+49 TYYTSVNAN

-97 IAVQTPF
+97 IAVQTAF
-104 PYPKSVTIAAG
+104 PYPKSVTISAG
-115 LVANFTGLDNN
+115 LVLNFTGLDNN
-126 NFVFSVPTDIAQ
+126 NFVFSIPTDISQ
-138 SVDSLTGIATFS
+138 SVDSLSGIATFS
-150 NTVLYEGLFLTD
+150 NTVLYEGIFLND

-171 QRFILTNERVDT
+171 QRFILTNDRVDT

-236 ALNNGDVVTVKYTT
+236 ALANGDVVNVKYTT
-250 SGGTG
+250 SAGRG

-264 IGTYRDNAGNA
+264 IGTFRDNNLNA

-286 FPDGGSDPETTESIK
+286 FPDGGAEPESTESIK

-333 IACYGGEEAEP
+333 ISCYGGEEAEP
-344 PEYGKVFLAI
+344 PEFGKVFLAI
-354 KPRNADKL
+354 KPKNADKL

-395 LVSFVYYN
+395 LNSFVYYN
-403 PNNTRR
+403 PNNTRK
-409 TPDEIKNLV
+409 TPAEVKNLV
-418 ITTLTALNSSGEF
+418 LTTLTALNASGEF
-431 NKFGGKFKYSKAQ
+431 NKFGGKFKYSKIQ
-444 NIIDDSERS
+444 NIIDQAERS
-453 ITSNITRVTMRKNI
+453 ITSNITKIVMRKNI
-467 SVTLNARVNYKICY
+467 SVDLNTRVNYKICY
-481 GNRINMQTSTNP
+481 GNRINQQTSINP
-493 AVSSSGFKIVGDDV
+493 SVISSGFKIVGDDV
-507 NTYYLNDDG
+507 NTYFLNDDG
-516 NQTLRLYYVK
+516 NGALRLYYVK

-555 QSTSVTNNTL
+555 QSTSVTNDTL

-587 IDNSVITVVE
+587 IDNTVITVVE

-614 SSYCLLYTSPSPRDK
+614 SSY
-629 RQSRMP
+629 
-635 SSA
+635 

>member
-1 MAFNQVNALEFA
+1 MAFNQVNALEFN
-13 EIKAQIKEYLRSQ
+13 EIKAQIKEYLKSQ

-49 TYYSSVNAN
+49 TYYTAVNAN

-92 RTTCN
+92 RTTVD

-104 PYPKSVTIAAG
+104 PYPKSVTISAG
-115 LVANFTGLDNN
+115 LVLNFTGLDNN
-126 NFVFSVPTDIAQ
+126 NFVFSIPTDTSQ

-150 NTVLYEGLFLTD
+150 NTVLFEGLFLTD

-171 QRFILTNERVDT
+171 QRFILTNDKVDT

-229 GDGVVGK
+229 GDGVIGK
-236 ALNNGDVVTVKYTT
+236 ALTNGDVVTVRYTT
-250 SGGTG
+250 SSGNG

-264 IGTYRDNAGNA
+264 IGTYRDNAGNS
-275 ITSGITITAVS
+275 ISSGITITAVS
-286 FPDGGSDPETTESIK
+286 FPDGGSEPETTESIK

-317 QDYEAIIPQ
+317 QDYEAIVPQ
-326 IYPNVAS
+326 VYPNVAS

-344 PEYGKVFLAI
+344 PEFGKVFLAI
-354 KPRNADKL
+354 KPKNADKL

-369 VLKKLREYSIAAI
+369 VLKKLREYSVAAI
-382 QPTIIDPSILYID
+382 QPTIIDPSILYVD

-409 TPDEIKNLV
+409 TPAEVKNLV

-444 NIIDDSERS
+444 NIIDDAERS
-453 ITSNITRVTMRKNI
+453 ITSNITRIMMRKNI
-467 SVTLNARVNYKICY
+467 TVDLNQRVNYKICY
-481 GNRINMQTSTNP
+481 GNRVNQQTSTDP
-493 AVSSSGFKIVGDDV
+493 AIISSGFKIVGDDI

-516 NQTLRLYYVK
+516 AGTLRLYYVK

-555 QSTSVTNNTL
+555 QSTVVANNTL
-565 QIKATPKSN
+565 QIKAVPKSN

-581 TYITMG
+581 TYITLG

-614 SSYCLLYTSPSPRDK
+614 SSY
-629 RQSRMP
+629 
-635 SSA
+635 

>member
-1 MAFNQVNALEFA
+1 MAFNQVNALEFN
-13 EIKAQIKEYLRSQ
+13 EIKAQIKEYLKSQ

-49 TYYSSVNAN
+49 TYYTAVNAN

-92 RTTCN
+92 RTTVD

-104 PYPKSVTIAAG
+104 PYPKSVTISAG
-115 LVANFTGLDNN
+115 LVLNFTGLDNN
-126 NFVFSVPTDIAQ
+126 NFVFSIPTDTSQ

-150 NTVLYEGLFLTD
+150 NTVLFEGLFLTD

-171 QRFILTNERVDT
+171 QRFILTNDKVDT

-229 GDGVVGK
+229 GDGVIGK
-236 ALNNGDVVTVKYTT
+236 ALTNGDVVTVRYTT
-250 SGGTG
+250 SSGNG

-264 IGTYRDNAGNA
+264 IGTYRDNAGNS
-275 ITSGITITAVS
+275 ISSGITITAVS
-286 FPDGGSDPETTESIK
+286 FPDGGSEPETTESIK

-317 QDYEAIIPQ
+317 QDYEAIVPQ
-326 IYPNVAS
+326 VYPNVAS

-344 PEYGKVFLAI
+344 PEFGKVFLAI
-354 KPRNADKL
+354 KPKNADKL

-369 VLKKLREYSIAAI
+369 VLKKLREYSVAAI
-382 QPTIIDPSILYID
+382 QPTIIDPSILYVD
-395 LVSFVYYN
+395 MVSFVYYN

-409 TPDEIKNLV
+409 TPAEIKNLV

-453 ITSNITRVTMRKNI
+453 ITSNITRIMMRKNI
-467 SVTLNARVNYKICY
+467 TVDLNQRVNYKICY
-481 GNRINMQTSTNP
+481 GNRVNQQTSTDP
-493 AVSSSGFKIVGDDV
+493 AIISSGFKIVGDDV

-516 NQTLRLYYVK
+516 AGTLRLYYVK

-555 QSTSVTNNTL
+555 QSTVVANNTL
-565 QIKATPKSN
+565 QIKAVPKSN

-581 TYITMG
+581 TYITLG

-614 SSYCLLYTSPSPRDK
+614 SSY
-629 RQSRMP
+629 
-635 SSA
+635 

>member
-49 TYYSSVNAN
+49 TYYTAVNAN

-92 RTTCN
+92 RTTVD

-104 PYPKSVTIAAG
+104 PYPKSVTISAG
-115 LVANFTGLDNN
+115 LVLNFTGLDNN
-126 NFVFSVPTDIAQ
+126 NFVFSIPTDTSQ

-150 NTVLYEGLFLTD
+150 NTVLFEGLFLTD
-162 TFVKDTSQR
+162 TFVKDTTQR
-171 QRFILTNERVDT
+171 QRFILTNEKVDT

-229 GDGVVGK
+229 GDGVIGK
-236 ALNNGDVVTVKYTT
+236 ALTNGDVVTVKYTT
-250 SGGTG
+250 SSGNG

-264 IGTYRDNAGNA
+264 IGTYRDNLGNA
-275 ITSGITITAVS
+275 ISSGITITAVS
-286 FPDGGSDPETTESIK
+286 FPDGGAEPETTESIK

-326 IYPNVAS
+326 IYPNVSS

-344 PEYGKVFLAI
+344 PEFGKVFLAI
-354 KPRNADKL
+354 KPKNADKL

-369 VLKKLREYSIAAI
+369 VLKKLREYSVAAI
-382 QPTIIDPSILYID
+382 QPTIIDPSILYVD

-409 TPDEIKNLV
+409 TPAEIKNLV
-418 ITTLTALNSSGEF
+418 IVTLTALNSSGEF
-431 NKFGGKFKYSKAQ
+431 NKFGGKFKYSKTQ
-444 NIIDDSERS
+444 NIIDDAERS
-453 ITSNITRVTMRKNI
+453 ITSNITRIMMRKNI
-467 SVTLNARVNYKICY
+467 TVDLNQRVNYKICY
-481 GNRINMQTSTNP
+481 GNRINQQTSTDP
-493 AVSSSGFKIVGDDV
+493 AIISSGFKIVGDDI

-516 NQTLRLYYVK
+516 AGTLRLYYVK

-540 VDYDMGEIVINDLII
+540 VDYDMGEIVINDLIL
-555 QSTSVTNNTL
+555 QSTAVTNNTL
-565 QIKATPKSN
+565 QLKAVPKSN

-581 TYITMG
+581 TYITLG

-614 SSYCLLYTSPSPRDK
+614 SSY
-629 RQSRMP
+629 
-635 SSA
+635 